1 MLPRTA
7 QITQLYLL
15 RHADAETVA
24 ESDDE
29 RFLSEKGMAQ
39 AQRVAR
45 FCEAH
50 QIAPKIIFTSPIRR
64 AHQTAAILA
73 DHLHSELRTAR
84 WLAYGA
90 QAAAILEQVYEY
102 RDAPALMLVAHEPD
116 LSLLAAHLIG
126 TPRAEGIH
134 VRKASLLAFS
144 IFDFKAGGSRLEFSL
159 PAKLL

>member
-1 MLPRTA
+1 MLPRTE

-24 ESDDE
+24 ANDDE

-50 QIAPKIIFTSPIRR
+50 DIAPKIVFTSPIRR
-64 AHQTAAILA
+64 AHQTAAIIA
-73 DHLHSELRTAR
+73 EHMHSDLRTAR
-84 WLAYGA
+84 WLSYGA
-90 QAAAILEQVYEY
+90 QPAATLKEVYEY
-102 RDAPALMLVAHEPD
+102 RDAPAIMLVGHEPD
-116 LSLLAAHLIG
+116 LSILAAHLIG
-126 TPRAEGIH
+126 APHAGGIH

-144 IFDFKAGGSRLEFSL
+144 VFDFKAGGARLEFSL